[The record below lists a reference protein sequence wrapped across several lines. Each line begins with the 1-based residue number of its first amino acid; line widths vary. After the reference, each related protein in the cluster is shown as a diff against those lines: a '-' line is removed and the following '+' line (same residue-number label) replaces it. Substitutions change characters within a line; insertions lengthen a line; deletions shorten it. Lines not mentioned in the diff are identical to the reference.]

1 MAMDPKYREERSK
14 MSAYYRLTFTLLAA
28 FAVLCAGASDA
39 DAAAVYTAA
48 GPIRGVTTL
57 PPAPPAPSAPPG
69 AYGTRRDFE
78 RGYVG
83 NNPEPGDFWHRDN
96 DFKAREYM
104 FKYGPQPEFAAP
116 PAPAARP
123 RPGDVTLPE
132 THEPRLP
139 DQGDAQSRHPGR
151 FKSAPRLS
159 PAERNK

>member
-1 MAMDPKYREERSK
+1 VHANF
-14 MSAYYRLTFTLLAA
+14 RLTFTTLAA
-28 FAVLCAGASDA
+28 LAVLCAGAFGANS
-39 DAAAVYTAA
+39 AAVYTAA

-57 PPAPPAPSAPPG
+57 PPAPPAPPG
-69 AYGTRRDFE
+69 TYGARRDFE

-96 DFKAREYM
+96 DFKARDFM

-116 PAPAARP
+116 PAPAARL

-139 DQGDAQSRHPGR
+139 DEGDEQGRHPGR
-151 FKSAPRLS
+151 FKTAPRLS
-159 PAERNK
+159 PTEQNK